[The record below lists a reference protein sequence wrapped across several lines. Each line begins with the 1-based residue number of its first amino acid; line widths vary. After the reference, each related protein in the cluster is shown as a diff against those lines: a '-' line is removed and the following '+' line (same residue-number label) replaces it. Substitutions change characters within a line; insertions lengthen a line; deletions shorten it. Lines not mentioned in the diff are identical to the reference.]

1 MQPFLRDQKGS
12 ILILYAL
19 CLVPILLAVGS
30 ALDYAMAVRAKRS
43 LQATM
48 DAALLAAAAELP
60 DADKAVAMANA
71 YFDENATVPSAYMS
85 FQVVDGVITGN
96 AGTRVDM
103 HVMQLAGIDSLDV
116 GVTASAASQTS
127 GLELIMVLDVSGSMG
142 ESIPALRQAATNLL
156 DVIFEDNP
164 TRPEVWVG
172 LAPFGGRVNIIDYG
186 ESWMNSPPSM
196 SNGPTAPVGDKC
208 KIKDPD

>member
-1 MQPFLRDQKGS
+1 MRPFLRDQKGS

-71 YFDENATVPSAYMS
+71 YFDENATVPSAYKS
-85 FQVVDGVITGN
+85 FQVVDSVITGN
-96 AGTRVDM
+96 AGIRIDM
-103 HVMQLAGIDSLDV
+103 YVMQLAGIDSLDV

-127 GLELIMVLDVSGSMG
+127 GLELIMVLDVRS
-142 ESIPALRQAATNLL
+142 AAT
-156 DVIFEDNP
+156 P
-164 TRPEVWVG
+164 
-172 LAPFGGRVNIIDYG
+172 GG
-186 ESWMNSPPSM
+186 
-196 SNGPTAPVGDKC
+196 
-208 KIKDPD
+208 